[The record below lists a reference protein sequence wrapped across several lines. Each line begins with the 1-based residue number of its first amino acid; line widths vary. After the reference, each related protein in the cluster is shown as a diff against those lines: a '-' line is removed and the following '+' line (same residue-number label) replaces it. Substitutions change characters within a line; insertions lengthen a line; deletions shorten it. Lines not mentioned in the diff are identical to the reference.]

1 MSNFPNGDEE
11 ISLIEF
17 ISKYQYLDVKD
28 VKYFFSS
35 QKYYKKRITNLVA
48 KKYLKRTTS
57 HHLILDRLGIEFAE
71 LLNFRY
77 NKLNRNKKYL
87 PRLLYISKLAAFY
100 NKCNTVKFIPSF
112 LMKDK
117 EEFTITS
124 RKFIGV
130 LEINGIE
137 YLTYHITKEHD
148 NKYIRLI
155 LYDIQKEKKYKNII
169 ILTNDENRINIIDFT
184 FGMNQVL
191 IIHDIGE
198 NREKLKY
205 LQSINWYNVIK
216 EQYRRFNIYL
226 SDYNFCEYTDYK
238 NKYINTFYFFD
249 TEKVNRIRYFLKENK
264 NKNAD
269 IICNGQVK
277 ERLIKE
283 LPNCN
288 YCVIDLE
295 QYINKEHFYYG

>member
-155 LYDIQKEKKYKNII
+155 LYDIQKEKRYKNII

-249 TEKVNRIRYFLKENK
+249 TE
-264 NKNAD
+264 
-269 IICNGQVK
+269 
-277 ERLIKE
+277 
-283 LPNCN
+283 
-288 YCVIDLE
+288 
-295 QYINKEHFYYG
+295 

>member
-155 LYDIQKEKKYKNII
+155 LYDIQKEKNIK
-169 ILTNDENRINIIDFT
+169 IL
-184 FGMNQVL
+184 
-191 IIHDIGE
+191 
-198 NREKLKY
+198 
-205 LQSINWYNVIK
+205 
-216 EQYRRFNIYL
+216 L
-226 SDYNFCEYTDYK
+226 S
-238 NKYINTFYFFD
+238 
-249 TEKVNRIRYFLKENK
+249 
-264 NKNAD
+264 
-269 IICNGQVK
+269 
-277 ERLIKE
+277 
-283 LPNCN
+283 
-288 YCVIDLE
+288 
-295 QYINKEHFYYG
+295 